1 MITQLLPPE
10 QIHQALQ
17 SVDQRDPRPVIIPEL
32 QFLEVEREPCRIDSM
47 VFHQTFFCEGPE
59 SFNPVDVDLPVSE
72 SFAVVDPLV
81 PKAIG
86 DQAVVPLK
94 AIGMH
99 QAPSLNLLDGE
110 VEESLSF

>member
-1 MITQLLPPE
+1 MIFHKPLLGIGSE
-10 QIHQALQ
+10 AF
-17 SVDQRDPRPVIIPEL
+17 D
-32 QFLEVEREPCRIDSM
+32 
-47 VFHQTFFCEGPE
+47 T
-59 SFNPVDVDLPVSE
+59 VDVDLPVSE

-110 VEESLSF
+110 VEQSLSF